1 MIYAYGD
8 DIPQLSLWIKRSK
21 SADLDLLV
29 ELRRIELLSEKTLIG
44 LSPGAG
50 YLLDS
55 TAHGRRQPG
64 FRAWELF
71 SV

>member
-50 YLLDS
+50 NLLGS
-55 TAHGRRQPG
+55 ALRERRLSG
-64 FRAWELF
+64 YHVRELF